1 MALRFTFQSGD
12 IQITFGQI
20 SSTFESAFTFQSG
33 DIQIQHSFP
42 QTKQV
47 LNIYIPIW
55 WYSNTKD
62 SWHINVYCNIYIPIW
77 WYSNPYLILSHIYWF
92 WKHFFVDLHIFN
104 KYWLY
109 LFLYFNFL
117 SHLNANFTNLSIQAY
132 FAHI

>member
-1 MALRFTFQSGD
+1 MIFKCETWLSADECLEKFTFQSGD
-12 IQITFGQI
+12 IQIYLSMLTHQNG
-20 SSTFESAFTFQSG
+20 TA
-33 DIQIQHSFP
+33 
-42 QTKQV
+42 
-47 LNIYIPIW
+47 IYIPIW
-55 WYSNTKD
+55 WYSN
-62 SWHINVYCNIYIPIW
+62 NVRTNKFNIWKCIYIPIW

-132 FAHI
+132 FAHIYGRQFSYI